1 MSQLLPF
8 IIRTW
13 MYASGVIFSIQTT
26 LRLLNG
32 ARLAHH
38 ASLAYLL
45 QVNPAAVY
53 ITLIRNA
60 LLEGQR
66 TSMPGYHPYSAVR
79 CALYAKGPGPTKA
92 DQAVYAAKYIYY
104 SSYCRPVV
112 SMTALWGYAVGWAL
126 LAVVAGFF
134 FFWRAETRYGRG

>member
-1 MSQLLPF
+1 LLPF

-13 MYASGVIFSIQTT
+13 MYSSGVIFSIQTT
-26 LRLLNG
+26 LALTPGKILFKHPG
-32 ARLAHH
+32 
-38 ASLAYLL
+38 LAYLL

-60 LLEGQR
+60 LLQR
-66 TSMPGYHPYSAVR
+66 QRISMPGYHAYNALR
-79 CALYAKGPGPTKA
+79 CAMYGDP
-92 DQAVYAAKYIYY
+92 AKYHIGTATFNSKVIYY

-112 SMTALWGYAVGWAL
+112 SETALWGYAAGWAV
-126 LAVVAGFF
+126 LAAVAGFF